1 MAEFDP
7 DAFLGNTSKKTVAPS
22 KGFDPDE
29 FLGKTSTPS
38 KSSSSIFGDKVSTQ
52 TLSDLVTGKEP
63 PKTTGPGTF
72 VREAVLSSPGTA
84 AGVSAAT
91 AVGTAT
97 APFGPWVAIPSAI
110 VAGGAAG
117 FAANYLEEEGLTAL
131 EESSPLA
138 KKYMSMLNVDKAT
151 REAGRKEHEYY
162 ALGGQLASAA
172 PFVSTKTAATVL
184 SKSLVERG
192 VSGTIQAGV
201 GAGQRA
207 ATGEEQDLGKSL
219 LEFGGGAL
227 MPGKLTK
234 LGEKTVPSKFKPK
247 EAPITPPPP
256 GATPEQVNAFKAKV
270 KKESEQRTST
280 SPLVEAAIRN
290 KKTGEIERMGP
301 KHDEQRKAETADTH
315 EQGFVDNRNNFY
327 DREAA
332 VDQAKRAG
340 QLPED
345 HVLEIPEDGLHS
357 GDLRKAGDERF
368 AITEDQPAGVPK
380 GPVQFKNKTTPT
392 WEELHDHL
400 DGASSVGE
408 AFDRILSTEGLGTK
422 SQRALLTVLNQSE
435 FIRDASLMY
444 NKDYLEYV
452 DANGKTKKD
461 AAGLYEN
468 NTHTVQLAKDGD
480 IRVLAH
486 EAMHAGTHRLIQEG
500 KSAAAIKLKE
510 LHKLFLEKHNAEYD
524 AALAKFKQ
532 ENLAPTIGELKQFE
546 KENRKAYGLVNVD
559 EFVAEAFTNDK
570 FKELLSSLKATAP
583 QKGVLSNMWQAFK
596 DAVKEGL
603 GVPENQRTA
612 FDEVIEHGSA
622 LVEESKGFKQDSSG
636 KITLV
641 PSKLSQEIHDQL
653 QREGIPVA
661 HTSPYKF
668 GMFDWVKNALSGEGF
683 NVFGAGT
690 YHSQKDSTNRYY
702 VEMAKQKALD
712 KYLESPEGKAD
723 KVKLDAI
730 ERQVIVAEQR
740 LSDLE
745 SQLKNIAQDKELL
758 RDELVGPESGIK
770 DTAKRAIQELEAL
783 EKQLGNE
790 YSLAKEDFQNIKF
803 ESFFERGQLAEKIKV
818 PTYHSSIKATS
829 DELLDWNS
837 TNQSDIVK
845 KAFKNLGIETDISV
859 SKKEIDKAINST
871 DWYGNIEEDGFTAI
885 SVLGQD
891 YKISFNEATFYP
903 DGTLKIDKYIVEHTG
918 EIVDT
923 LDEAKKM
930 TREAIYNMNSLA
942 DISAKHM
949 NMLSEKLVKSNGR
962 IVEVALGNGDYK
974 IFATE
979 YDGVYTGFVR
989 DETAFQR
996 IGKNV
1001 EANSLK
1007 ELQQKLQD
1015 VLISPKTGER
1025 LYRELSKKFEPT
1037 DKATRNLIT
1046 DVEAEQIGQVKASIA
1061 LAEQGVV
1068 GNVHNAQGGTE
1079 KKFRNYVVFDDSKTT
1094 QNLVTLASKAEP
1106 KDTVT
1111 TSLKDEL
1118 ATKTSE
1124 PVAKAFEKVD
1134 PRSVP
1139 NEEEMIKHATDIH
1152 ERFGE
1157 EEAVKFFEDYQ
1168 KDLKERSIPVP
1179 NNKEQLEDAFHKVST
1194 FATKDRS
1201 EHTVGYNKTSI
1212 GDLGERPSILN
1223 PIERSKWDKE
1233 AARRLK
1239 EMNELREAA
1248 FLVRENGGKVSGE
1261 LGKVLDAIDAE
1272 NIALVRKIK
1281 AMGGDVGEEFV
1292 TGQSRIRMFSEKEK
1306 PGWKETLEE
1315 FFSNKMSFG
1324 DKVADQVNS
1333 AIERKVYQT
1342 DDGRVI
1348 EFHRQ
1353 PKDVTTPK
1361 GEIKQGTQIFEWK
1374 NKQKRLIGS
1383 SDDINF
1389 KRGDK
1394 FTVNGKELT
1403 VVDGKVPEIEKHS
1416 TYKYWHDAEASARIA
1431 NMGLRKM
1438 ARELELMNNLKQ
1450 SELFKQIAHG
1460 PDQDIKDLPK
1470 HYVQPENIGL
1480 IPQLDGWKF
1489 DPKTAAIIN
1498 DFAKVWD
1505 NTMWMKATNALVK
1518 NMMLNPVPHM
1528 FNEVMHL
1535 WNARGFTGW
1544 VDPRQLGTFAD
1555 TARVAWRDVGN
1566 QTQFYRDIMREGGSV
1581 LGADPRNNKYFQ
1593 AIQKEAQKQMFETP
1607 EMQRSMTQ
1615 LAKKLGTSVGDL
1627 YNGISNASQKAMW
1640 FTRDVMYVQYIR
1652 EIMTRQEKS
1661 TGVKMELKDAIAQAE
1676 RHMPNY
1682 RMPSEVLNS
1691 RKIAQVLKNPNIDL
1705 FSRYHYGMVKS
1716 LVNTIKDV
1724 DPRNLKTPE
1733 GRAHF
1738 REGVDSMLA
1747 IGVAMGVM
1755 YPLMDKMAEAVFGEG
1770 AEQRRA
1776 GPFHLLKAGL
1786 DVYEGKKDLSA
1797 LIWPVFTFNPVLL
1810 TLGQLGFNKKI
1821 FTGKSI
1827 YHPDDTFV
1835 NKASDVGE
1843 YVVKQVPQVSPI
1855 MSAVSDEEGG
1865 TTKLLARQF
1874 DIKAKTEKELAREKR
1889 AKELQEK
1896 EKKGRDTKREK
1907 KTYNP

>member
-7 DAFLGNTSKKTVAPS
+7 DAFLRNTSKKTVAPS

-29 FLGKTSTPS
+29 FLGKTSAPS

-63 PKTTGPGTF
+63 PKTTGLGTF
-72 VREAVLSSPGTA
+72 AREAGLNVPATMAGIGAGEFTTAVTAPVLGPA
-84 AGVSAAT
+84 APVAGLVVGGAT
-91 AVGTAT
+91 A
-97 APFGPWVAIPSAI
+97 FGASYLGE
-110 VAGGAAG
+110 AGMDE
-117 FAANYLEEEGLTAL
+117 LEAMG
-131 EESSPLA
+131 PVA
-138 KKYMSMLNVDKAT
+138 KKIMQTLGVDKAT
-151 REAGRKEHEYY
+151 RKAGREEHEYA
-162 ALGGQLASAA
+162 ALSGQLASGG
-172 PFVSTKTAATVL
+172 PFMSTAAKNVGQRLVGGGINVGVGGGIRAAFGEDQDIKKSAIEFVAGFTTPGTL
-184 SKSLVERG
+184 SK
-192 VSGTIQAGV
+192 
-201 GAGQRA
+201 
-207 ATGEEQDLGKSL
+207 TGERI
-219 LEFGGGAL
+219 
-227 MPGKLTK
+227 PGVRKTEPTTTK
-234 LGEKTVPSKFKPK
+234 KP
-247 EAPITPPPP
+247 T
-256 GATPEQVNAFKAKV
+256 TPEEIDAFKAKV
-270 KKESEQRTST
+270 KEEKAKRDAKA
-280 SPLVEAAIRN
+280 PLVEAAIRN

-315 EQGFVDNRNNFY
+315 EQGFVDNRNNFH

-340 QLPED
+340 QIPED

-452 DANGKTKKD
+452 DANGKTQKN
-461 AAGLYEN
+461 ATGLYEN

-546 KENRKAYGLVNVD
+546 KENHKAYGLVNVD

-622 LVEESKGFKQDSSG
+622 LVEESKGFKRDSSG
-636 KITLV
+636 TITLV

-661 HTSPYKF
+661 HTSPHKF
-668 GMFDWVKNALSGEGF
+668 DEPNWIKYALTGEGTMWE
-683 NVFGAGT
+683 GAGFYLST
-690 YHSQKDSTNRYY
+690 GNKVNEYYWGMSKRFLRDKLYQENPELKAYESSLKPNAARNEFWLAQRKLKNFQDNETLRRAQYEASRTFDDYIKDANEWYERLDPNSQ
-702 VEMAKQKALD
+702 EAKLEYKKHIEARKQELD
-712 KYLESPEGKAD
+712 EVLKEQTKLEDNLYDAQE
-723 KVKLDAI
+723 KLDAVTNKFEAFHKKI
-730 ERQVIVAEQR
+730 DEQTKA
-740 LSDLE
+740 S
-745 SQLKNIAQDKELL
+745 
-758 RDELVGPESGIK
+758 
-770 DTAKRAIQELEAL
+770 TYHFTLEAKP
-783 EKQLGNE
+783 E
-790 YSLAKEDFQNIKF
+790 
-803 ESFFERGQLAEKIKV
+803 
-818 PTYHSSIKATS
+818 
-829 DELLDWNS
+829 ELIDWNS
-837 TNQSDIVK
+837 TTQSKLVK
-845 KAFKNLGIETDISV
+845 KAFDKLGINEYELGKDNAYYD
-859 SKKEIDKAINST
+859 EA
-871 DWYGNIEEDGFTAI
+871 DGYQPGSA
-885 SVLGQD
+885 
-891 YKISFNEATFYP
+891 
-903 DGTLKIDKYIVEHTG
+903 TG
-918 EIVDT
+918 E
-923 LDEAKKM
+923 E
-930 TREAIYNMNSLA
+930 
-942 DISAKHM
+942 
-949 NMLSEKLVKSNGR
+949 
-962 IVEVALGNGDYK
+962 
-974 IFATE
+974 
-979 YDGVYTGFVR
+979 
-989 DETAFQR
+989 
-996 IGKNV
+996 
-1001 EANSLK
+1001 
-1007 ELQQKLQD
+1007 
-1015 VLISPKTGER
+1015 
-1025 LYRELSKKFEPT
+1025 LYRALSNKFKPVDEVN
-1037 DKATRNLIT
+1037 KGNLT
-1046 DVEAEQIGQVKASIA
+1046 EKEASTLGDIKASIA
-1061 LAEQGVV
+1061 LMEQGVV
-1068 GNVHNAQGGTE
+1068 GHVYNAHGGEETQ
-1079 KKFRNYVVFDDSKTT
+1079 FRNYVAYDTKRLK
-1094 QNLVTLASKAEP
+1094 QNAVTLASKAEP

-1111 TSLKDEL
+1111 TSSKDEL

-1168 KDLKERSIPVP
+1168 KDLNERSIPVP

-1348 EFHRQ
+1348 ELHRQ
-1353 PKDVTTPK
+1353 PEDTKIKMPD
-1361 GEIKQGTQIFEWK
+1361 GSYREIKKGTEIWEWK
-1374 NKQKRLIGS
+1374 NGRKQLIGH
-1383 SDDINF
+1383 SDNLQL

-1394 FTVNGKELT
+1394 FETKKFSDKLSEGPVEGTASERRTLKPKLT
-1403 VVDGKVPEIEKHS
+1403 IVDGKVPAIEQHS
-1416 TYKYWHDAEASARIA
+1416 PYRYWHDAEASARIA

-1450 SELFKQIAHG
+1450 SELFKQFAHG

-1505 NTMWMKATNALVK
+1505 NTMWMKATNAIVK
-1518 NMMLNPVPHM
+1518 NMMLNPIPHM

-1555 TARVAWRDVGN
+1555 TARIAWRDVGN
-1566 QTQFYRDIMREGGSV
+1566 QTQFYRDIMREGGSI

-1607 EMQRSMTQ
+1607 EMQRSMGQ

-1652 EIMTRQEKS
+1652 EIMARQEKS

-1865 TTKLLARQF
+1865 TTKLLARQL

-1889 AKELQEK
+1889 AKELEARA
-1896 EKKGRDTKREK
+1896 KKSRDTKRK
-1907 KTYNP
+1907 KDEYRP